1 MGHARDKFIVRRLLP
16 AVITHFAVVAGLSVF
31 FGFEHP
37 ANATD
42 NFPGAV
48 ESTWKVSQGQLV
60 KAVGG
65 TQGCLLCHKNEVDSP
80 PKTADSLVG
89 QYVLGQHVVES
100 LIPTLT
106 PVLQKMETSGQDSDG
121 DTFSDYDEVV
131 KYGTNPNLASS
142 HPIIQKPPVETD
154 GGASGTDGGTVHAD
168 AGFVVETPTT
178 EQSTPPLLQTGC
190 ACTVG
195 RDRAASIPL
204 MGSVAALVLLS
215 LFRRRRSNTLA
226 RRQQRPAIHV

>member
-1 MGHARDKFIVRRLLP
+1 MGHGYDKFIVRRLLT
-16 AVITHFAVVAGLSVF
+16 ALSARIAVVAGLSVF
-31 FGFEHP
+31 FGLEHL
-37 ANATD
+37 ARATD
-42 NFPGAV
+42 NFPAAV

-89 QYVLGQHVVES
+89 QYVLSQHVVEMLVPS
-100 LIPTLT
+100 LT
-106 PVLQKMETSGQDSDG
+106 PVLQKMETNGQDSDG
-121 DTFSDYDEVV
+121 DTFSDYDEVT

-142 HPIIQKPPVETD
+142 HPIIQKPPAETD
-154 GGASGTDGGTVHAD
+154 AGASGADGGTVNVD

-195 RDRAASIPL
+195 RDRAASPPF
-204 MGSVAALVLLS
+204 MGSVTSLVLLS

-226 RRQQRPAIHV
+226 RGQQRPAIHV